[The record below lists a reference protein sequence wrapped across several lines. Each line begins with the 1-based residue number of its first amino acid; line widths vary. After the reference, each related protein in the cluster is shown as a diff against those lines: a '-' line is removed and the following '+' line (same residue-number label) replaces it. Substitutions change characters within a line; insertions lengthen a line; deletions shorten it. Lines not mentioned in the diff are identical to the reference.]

1 MALAKRHSL
10 ASAQRCTQT
19 EPSAAVSVLMHTPR
33 SGHSVPAPQ
42 ATVHSPTWR
51 PVRRLLNITQRGVDS
66 AHADDDWH
74 EPYAVSLRD
83 VHARTNAKTKSH
95 RGVIGERRGGYT
107 DAAGRGIVSAMIE
120 VANVWKR
127 FAAPVLRDVTLR
139 VPTGC
144 LYGLIGPG
152 AAGKSV
158 LLKCLAGLLRP
169 ERGSVRML
177 GQAIETLDEVSLQ
190 AVRNRVGM
198 LFQNNALFDHLTVAE
213 NIAFPLRRR
222 GVTDEAEIAERV
234 ADRLRAVSLGGFEER
249 LPGGLSGG
257 QKKRVGVA
265 RATVTRAEVVLY
277 DEPAA
282 GLDPVTSQKI
292 FDLLRREQQESGATV
307 IMVSSD
313 IDRLLTVTDRVG
325 MMLDGALLFD
335 GTTAEALG
343 SLHPVVKQFVHGEVD
358 GPL

>member
-1 MALAKRHSL
+1 
-10 ASAQRCTQT
+10 
-19 EPSAAVSVLMHTPR
+19 
-33 SGHSVPAPQ
+33 
-42 ATVHSPTWR
+42 
-51 PVRRLLNITQRGVDS
+51 
-66 AHADDDWH
+66 
-74 EPYAVSLRD
+74 
-83 VHARTNAKTKSH
+83 
-95 RGVIGERRGGYT
+95 
-107 DAAGRGIVSAMIE
+107 MIE
-120 VANVWKR
+120 VTNVWKR
-127 FAAPVLRDVTLR
+127 FAAPVLRDVTLT

-144 LYGLIGPG
+144 LYGLVGPG

-158 LLKCLAGLLRP
+158 LLKCLAGLLKP
-169 ERGSVRML
+169 ERGAVRVVGAEL
-177 GQAIETLDEVSLQ
+177 GALDEVSLQ

-222 GVTDEAEIAERV
+222 GVTDEAEIAARV
-234 ADRLRAVSLGGFEER
+234 ADRLRAVSLPGFEAR

-307 IMVSSD
+307 VMVSSD

-325 MMLDGALLFD
+325 MMLDGALIFD